1 MAATASQRQLP
12 FHDFHN
18 AVAGPALPLSRL
30 SILALW
36 RAAGRVPAPV
46 GARVLPPHAAR
57 RLFVSRALPGTGLL
71 LRRLSWQP
79 GPVSPVAGA
88 PSARHCPQHCPR
100 VAPVSAACVTCLHG
114 GCLSQTAF
122 PAGSQAAQLAG
133 QGRAPAGKPRAS
145 CSEPSQ
151 GSSDPEAIADCLG
164 ATGTPALSPLPPT
177 PLLLSPQA
185 WPPRPWGLSRGPGPE
200 TPAPG
205 RLLECGCF
213 RWGWPGHLRVAPSL
227 SVARAEWEQGAASDS
242 PSAGHGLE
250 PLSERGSPLEN
261 AVACVCSKARH
272 RPGTGALWEGVCHG
286 AGHTASVFTPRVPTA
301 TPGVI
306 IVFTCSFPLT
316 GAVRDIL

>member
-46 GARVLPPHAAR
+46 GARVLPPPAAR

-114 GCLSQTAF
+114 GCRSQTAF

-151 GSSDPEAIADCLG
+151 GSSDQEAIADCLR
-164 ATGTPALSPLPPT
+164 ATGTPALSPLPP
-177 PLLLSPQA
+177 S
-185 WPPRPWGLSRGPGPE
+185 PPRPSSSPRRLGRPGPG
-200 TPAPG
+200 A
-205 RLLECGCF
+205 
-213 RWGWPGHLRVAPSL
+213 
-227 SVARAEWEQGAASDS
+227 
-242 PSAGHGLE
+242 SAGG
-250 PLSERGSPLEN
+250 PAQKPQPQATFWS
-261 AVACVCSKARH
+261 A
-272 RPGTGALWEGVCHG
+272 GVSGG
-286 AGHTASVFTPRVPTA
+286 AGLVT
-301 TPGVI
+301 
-306 IVFTCSFPLT
+306 
-316 GAVRDIL
+316 